1 MPNQLPQPD
10 RVFKALADPTRI
22 AVIERLGRG
31 TASASE
37 LAEPFNMALPS
48 FTQHM
53 GILEDCGLVTSQ
65 KSGRVRVYELRREG
79 LAPANHW
86 LDAQR
91 RIWTKR
97 LDQLDAF
104 LLANKDETP

>member
-1 MPNQLPQPD
+1 MPNQQPQLD

-48 FTQHM
+48 FTQHL
-53 GILEDCGLVTSQ
+53 GILEESGLVTSQ
-65 KSGRVRVYELRREG
+65 KSGRTRVYELRREG

-86 LDAQR
+86 LEEQR
-91 RIWTKR
+91 AKWTAR

-104 LLANKDETP
+104 LMSTRESKP

>member
-1 MPNQLPQPD
+1 MPNQLPQLD

-31 TASASE
+31 SASASQ

-48 FTQHM
+48 FTQHLR
-53 GILEDCGLVTSQ
+53 ILEDCGLVTSQ
-65 KSGRVRVYELRREG
+65 KTGRTRVYELRREG

-86 LDAQR
+86 LEEQHAK
-91 RIWTKR
+91 WTAR
-97 LDQLDAF
+97 LDQLAAF
-104 LLANKDETP
+104 LRTTREQQS

>member
-1 MPNQLPQPD
+1 MPYQLPQPD

-37 LAEPFNMALPS
+37 LAEPFSMALPS

-65 KSGRVRVYELRREG
+65 KSGRMRVYELRREG

-86 LDAQR
+86 LEEQR
-91 RIWTKR
+91 AKWTAR
-97 LDQLDAF
+97 LDQLDTF
-104 LLANKDETP
+104 LKTTRETEK